1 MKFRARVG
9 DREFEIEVRA
19 EGDRYIVRSGNRE
32 REVSLEKG
40 GPGLVRALLGER
52 RVDFGWEPREGG
64 GGRVLLEGVPF
75 DVELVGAGAPVPAEA
90 LAAAARGTRRAAE
103 VRAPI
108 PGLVT
113 RILVEPGDAVR
124 KDQPVLCLDAMKLEN
139 EIPAPRDG
147 VLREVTVRAGQPVE
161 KDQLLF
167 VVE

>member
-1 MKFRARVG
+1 VKFRARVG

-19 EGDRYIVRSGNRE
+19 EGGRYVVRSGSVE
-32 REVSLEKG
+32 REVSLEKA

-52 RVDFGWEPREGG
+52 RVDFGWEPREEG
-64 GGRVLLEGVPF
+64 GGRVLLEGTPF
-75 DVELVGAGAPVPAEA
+75 DVELADAGAALAADA
-90 LAAAARGTRRAAE
+90 LAAAARETRRAAE

-113 RILVEPGDAVR
+113 RILVEPGQAVR

-147 VLREVTVRAGQPVE
+147 VLREVAVRAGQPVE
-161 KDQLLF
+161 KDQILF